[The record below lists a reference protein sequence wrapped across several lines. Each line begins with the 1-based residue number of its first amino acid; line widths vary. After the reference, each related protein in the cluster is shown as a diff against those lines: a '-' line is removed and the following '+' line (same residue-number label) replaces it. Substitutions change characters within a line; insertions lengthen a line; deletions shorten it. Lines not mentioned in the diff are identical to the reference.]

1 MSFKSLSEMLQTT
14 KEMGKEIWEIVLSNE
29 AAEQAVPQVTI
40 FENMRAMYT
49 AMKNAHDHYD
59 SRAKS
64 LSKMAGGDGEKLKE
78 YRLSGRN
85 ICGDFLAEV
94 METAVKMGE
103 SNACM
108 KRIVAA
114 PTAGSCGVL
123 PAVFI
128 TYERQRG
135 VCEDTIVKALLIS
148 GAIGQVL
155 ATNAG
160 ISGAEGGCQAE
171 IGSASA
177 MAAGGAVYLEGG
189 TTSQMI
195 TASTLAFKN
204 MLGLACDPVAGLVE
218 VPCIKRNVSGAVNAI
233 ICAQMALAGIES
245 AIPADEVIDSMRRI
259 GRQMSACLK
268 ETSEGGLAVT
278 PTAQQIAKRM
288 ADMARETAEN

>member
-49 AMKNAHDHYD
+49 AMKNAHDHYEA
-59 SRAKS
+59 SAKS
-64 LSKMAGGDGEKLKE
+64 LSKMAGGDGEKLNK

-195 TASTLAFKN
+195 TASTLALKN

-259 GRQMSACLK
+259 GRQMPACLK